1 MPTVPNLNACR
12 SLPYKLVPKNRK
24 CGDPIKKLTA
34 VSNFS
39 IREALLS
46 WTVTADQQDSVQE
59 NLTSLQ
65 VFHMARQSSYG
76 TPLWSHRVSL
86 SRISAPDY
94 QFLLFDSNATYQSQV
109 ETLNPADF
117 QTPRGH
123 LLITLFSRYVFA
135 VPSSIATNRY
145 NYRK

>member
-1 MPTVPNLNACR
+1 
-12 SLPYKLVPKNRK
+12 VPKTRK
-24 CGDPIKKLTA
+24 CGDPIKKLAA

-46 WTVTADQQDSVQE
+46 WTVNADQQENVQE

-65 VFHMARQSSYG
+65 VFHKARQSSYG

-94 QFLLFDSNATYQSQV
+94 QFLLFDSNATYHSQV
-109 ETLNPADF
+109 ETLNPVDF
-117 QTPRGH
+117 QRRRRP
-123 LLITLFSRYVFA
+123 LLITLSCRYVFA
-135 VPSSIATNRY
+135 VPSSIAPNRY